1 MKGILKDAAILFVI
15 TLVAGLCLGA
25 VHEVTLDPIA
35 KAQEAAATKT
45 YKEVFPEAAK
55 FEQTD
60 ELTAAVAASADEI
73 LAQGFG
79 NVSVD
84 DAQVAETEDGSVLGY
99 LITASST
106 EGYNGLGVSR
116 SLGCVRLTCEN
127 SKWVY
132 DNCPIGTSVVIYEDP
147 NVASPFD
154 KPDLIPVSDNQYWDP
169 TDPLIQR

>member
-73 LAQGFG
+73 LAQGFE

-84 DAQVAETEDGSVLGY
+84 DAQVAEAEDGSVLGY

-106 EGYNGLGVSR
+106 EGYNGLVQISVGITSEGNLTGLGSVSYTH
-116 SLGCVRLTCEN
+116 LTM
-127 SKWVY
+127 
-132 DNCPIGTSVVIYEDP
+132 
-147 NVASPFD
+147 
-154 KPDLIPVSDNQYWDP
+154 P
-169 TDPLIQR
+169 TT

>member
-35 KAQEAAATKT
+35 KAQEAATTKT

-84 DAQVAETEDGSVLGY
+84 DAQVAEAEDGSVLGY

-106 EGYNGLGVSR
+106 EGYNGLVQISVGITSEKSDWSWFLKHQRDSWSWYEGKRTRFQGSVQWNESTETGSNKDR
-116 SLGCVRLTCEN
+116 RN
-127 SKWVY
+127 S
-132 DNCPIGTSVVIYEDP
+132 
-147 NVASPFD
+147 
-154 KPDLIPVSDNQYWDP
+154 
-169 TDPLIQR
+169 

>member
-73 LAQGFG
+73 LRALEMYLLMMHRLQK
-79 NVSVD
+79 
-84 DAQVAETEDGSVLGY
+84 QKMVLF
-99 LITASST
+99 LDI
-106 EGYNGLGVSR
+106 
-116 SLGCVRLTCEN
+116 
-127 SKWVY
+127 
-132 DNCPIGTSVVIYEDP
+132 
-147 NVASPFD
+147 
-154 KPDLIPVSDNQYWDP
+154 
-169 TDPLIQR
+169 

>member
-60 ELTAAVAASADEI
+60 ELTAAVAALEMY
-73 LAQGFG
+73 LLMMHRLQK
-79 NVSVD
+79 
-84 DAQVAETEDGSVLGY
+84 QKMVLF
-99 LITASST
+99 LDI
-106 EGYNGLGVSR
+106 
-116 SLGCVRLTCEN
+116 
-127 SKWVY
+127 
-132 DNCPIGTSVVIYEDP
+132 
-147 NVASPFD
+147 
-154 KPDLIPVSDNQYWDP
+154 
-169 TDPLIQR
+169 